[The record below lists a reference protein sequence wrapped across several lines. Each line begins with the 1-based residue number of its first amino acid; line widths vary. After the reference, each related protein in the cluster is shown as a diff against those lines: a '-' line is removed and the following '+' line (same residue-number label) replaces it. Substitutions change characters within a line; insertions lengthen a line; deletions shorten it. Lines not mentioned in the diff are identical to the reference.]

1 MLLLLCTF
9 VAVTL
14 CVLITR
20 CPAQQTKTVPSLLLP
35 GRVYSYG
42 WAMLITASA
51 CGFRLCS
58 VHPALRRNLKHVYA
72 GSR

>member
-1 MLLLLCTF
+1 MLLLLFTF

-35 GRVYSYG
+35 GRVYS
-42 WAMLITASA
+42 LL
-51 CGFRLCS
+51 RLGNAHCCQR
-58 VHPALRRNLKHVYA
+58 LRLQTVLSTSCAAQEPKTCICWI
-72 GSR
+72 